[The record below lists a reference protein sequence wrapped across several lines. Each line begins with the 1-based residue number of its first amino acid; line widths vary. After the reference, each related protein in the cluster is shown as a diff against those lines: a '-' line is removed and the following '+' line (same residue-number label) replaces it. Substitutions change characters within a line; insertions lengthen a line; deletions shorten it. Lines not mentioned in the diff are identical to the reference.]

1 MRKYIE
7 KIEKLTL
14 PVISMRGIV
23 AFPGVT
29 LNFEISG
36 DAAIK
41 AAEAAFETDSMVI
54 LCSLR
59 DLADEADEF
68 DLTNLFRT
76 GTVAKIKQSVKT
88 PEGNM
93 RIIAE
98 GYTRATVSE
107 FHRFADYIS
116 ADAISKVVMMS
127 DEDSLRSEAYM
138 RVMLTDVEALVKLLP
153 SVSDD
158 ILITARSIKTP
169 ALLADFI
176 ASNILVRYEDKQKVL
191 ECYEPV
197 KRIELLVT
205 LLQSETRMLE
215 YELGIHRKVRDNLNR
230 NQKEYYLREQIKV
243 IQDELGDGAD
253 SEIEEYLAKIAA
265 AKLPEEVAEKLK
277 KETDRLA
284 KVPFGSAE
292 SSVIRSYLDTCLE
305 LPWGVSTKDRV
316 SVSAA
321 KKILD
326 ADHDGMEKIKERILE
341 FLAVKQLSPDLK
353 NQIICLVGPP
363 GVGKTSIAAS
373 VARAMNRKYVRVSLG
388 GIRDEADIRGHRKT
402 YIGAMPGRIINAV
415 TQAKVNNPLIL
426 LDEIDKLTHD
436 AHGDPASALLEVL
449 DAEQNKNFRDHF
461 VEMPFDLSECVFIAT
476 ANKLDTIP
484 RPLLDRMEVIKLSSY
499 TKTEKLAIAKNHL
512 LPKQLKR
519 HGLNK
524 KMLKIDDGAICEI
537 IDYYTAEAGVRN
549 LERTLAELIRKAAK
563 RFVEDGELKK
573 LVVKADN
580 LKEYLGERKLL
591 PERVSE
597 ENEIGVVNGLAYTE
611 VGGSMLKVEVL
622 ALEGDGKI
630 EITGSLGDVM
640 KESAKIAVSYVRSI
654 AAEYGIDADFYKK
667 RDLHIHFP
675 EGAVPKDGPSAGVTM
690 VTAIVSAL
698 SGIPAKRN
706 VAMTGEIS
714 LRGKVLAIGGLREKT
729 MAAYSAGVKTVLI
742 PEDNMRDFDELDPA
756 VKENIRFIPCR
767 TAADVLAHALA
778 AKKQEQVKKT
788 HESRE
793 SLPKIIPSKV
803 DGGKS
808 IPLGR

>member
-7 KIEKLTL
+7 KIEQLTL
-14 PVISMRGIV
+14 PVIAMRGIV

-36 DAAIK
+36 DASIK
-41 AAEAAFETDSMVI
+41 AAEAAFETDSMVL
-54 LCSLR
+54 LCSLK
-59 DLADEADEF
+59 DLSDEADEF
-68 DLTNLFRT
+68 DLENIFRT

-107 FHRFADYIS
+107 FRRFADYIC

-197 KRIELLVT
+197 KRIELLVA
-205 LLQSETRMLE
+205 LLQNETKMLE
-215 YELGIHRKVRDNLNR
+215 YEFGIHKKVRENLNR

-253 SEIEEYLAKIAA
+253 SEIEEFLAKIAK
-265 AKLPEEVAEKLK
+265 AKLPVEVAEKLK
-277 KETDRLA
+277 KETDRLS

-292 SSVIRSYLDTCLE
+292 SSVIRAYLDICLE
-305 LPWGVSTKDRV
+305 LPWGISTKDRV

-341 FLAVKQLSPDLK
+341 FLAVKQLNPDLK

-415 TQAKVNNPLIL
+415 TQAKVCNPLIL

-436 AHGDPASALLEVL
+436 AHGDPSSALLEVL
-449 DAEQNKNFRDHF
+449 DSEQNKSFRDHF
-461 VEMPFDLSECVFIAT
+461 IEMPFDLSECVFIAT

-519 HGLNK
+519 HGLDK
-524 KMLKIDDGAICEI
+524 KMLRIDDKAICEI

-563 RFVEDGELKK
+563 RFVEDTELKK
-573 LVVKADN
+573 ISVKADDV
-580 LKEYLGERKLL
+580 KEYLGERKLL
-591 PERVSE
+591 PEKISD

-622 ALEGDGKI
+622 SLEGDGKI
-630 EITGSLGDVM
+630 EVTGSLGDVM

-654 AAEYGIDADFYKK
+654 AAEYGIDPDFYKK

-698 SGIPAKRN
+698 SEIPAKRC

-714 LRGKVLAIGGLREKT
+714 LRGRVLAIGGLREKT
-729 MAAYSAGVKTVLI
+729 MAAYSAGVTTVLI
-742 PEDNMRDFDELDPA
+742 PEDNMR
-756 VKENIRFIPCR
+756 
-767 TAADVLAHALA
+767 
-778 AKKQEQVKKT
+778 
-788 HESRE
+788 
-793 SLPKIIPSKV
+793 
-803 DGGKS
+803 
-808 IPLGR
+808 

>member
-7 KIEKLTL
+7 KIEELSL
-14 PVISMRGIV
+14 PVITMRGIV

-29 LNFEISG
+29 LNFEITTET
-36 DAAIK
+36 AIK
-41 AAEAAFETDSMVI
+41 AAEAAFATDSMVI
-54 LCSLR
+54 LCSIKELS
-59 DLADEADEF
+59 DEADEF
-68 DLTNLFRT
+68 DTKNIFRV

-107 FHRFADYIS
+107 FRRFADYIC

-127 DEDSLRSEAYM
+127 DEDSVRSQAYM
-138 RVMLTDVEALVKLLP
+138 RAMLTDVEILVKLLP
-153 SVSDD
+153 SISDD
-158 ILITARSIKTP
+158 ILMTARSIKTP

-176 ASNILVRYEDKQKVL
+176 ASNILVKYEDKQRVL

-197 KRIELLVT
+197 KRIET
-205 LLQSETRMLE
+205 LIALIQAEIKMLK
-215 YELGIHRKVRDNLNR
+215 YELGIHKKVRENLNR

-253 SEIEEYLAKIAA
+253 SEIDEYLDKIEA
-265 AKLPEEVAEKLK
+265 AKLPNEITEKLR
-277 KETDRLA
+277 KETDRLS

-305 LPWGVSTKDRV
+305 LPWSVSTKDRANV
-316 SVSAA
+316 ASA

-341 FLAVKQLSPDLK
+341 FLAVKQLNPELK

-402 YIGAMPGRIINAV
+402 YIGAMPGRIINAIS
-415 TQAKVNNPLIL
+415 QAKVNNPLIL

-449 DAEQNKNFRDHF
+449 DSEQNKNFRDHF

-476 ANKLDTIP
+476 ANKLDTVP
-484 RPLLDRMEVIKLSSY
+484 RPLLDRMEVISLSAY

-519 HGLNK
+519 HGLTK
-524 KMLKIDDGAICEI
+524 RMLKIDDSAICEI

-549 LERTLAELIRKAAK
+549 LERKLAELIRKAAK
-563 RFVEDGELKK
+563 KFVEDGYLTK
-573 LVVKADN
+573 LTVKAEN
-580 LKEYLGERKLL
+580 LSEYLGQRKLL
-591 PERVSE
+591 PEHISE
-597 ENEIGVVNGLAYTE
+597 CDEVGTVNGLAYTE

-622 ALEGDGKI
+622 VLDGDGKI
-630 EITGSLGDVM
+630 EVTGSLGDVM
-640 KESAKIAVSYVRSI
+640 KESARIAVSYVRSI
-654 AAEYGIDADFYKK
+654 SSDYNIPADFYKK
-667 RDLHIHFP
+667 HDIHIHFP

-698 SGIPAKRN
+698 TGIPVKRDI
-706 VAMTGEIS
+706 AMTGEIS

-729 MAAYSAGVKTVLI
+729 MAAYSAGVSTVLI
-742 PEDNMRDFDELDPA
+742 PEDNMRDFDELDKT
-756 VKENIRFIPCR
+756 VKENIIFIPCK
-767 TAADVLAHALA
+767 TAADVLSNALA
-778 AKKQEQVKKT
+778 TRKAESVKNSPE
-788 HESRE
+788 HCEP
-793 SLPKIIPSKV
+793 LPDIIPNTVES
-803 DGGKS
+803 GKS
-808 IPLGR
+808 IQLSR